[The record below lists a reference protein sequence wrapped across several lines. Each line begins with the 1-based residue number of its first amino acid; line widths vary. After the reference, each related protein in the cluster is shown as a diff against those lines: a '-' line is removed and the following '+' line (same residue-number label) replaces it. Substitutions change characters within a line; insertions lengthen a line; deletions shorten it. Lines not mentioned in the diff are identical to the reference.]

1 MMTSRRQFLATAG
14 SSVTVLPLAATG
26 AAAAL
31 SLPSPLRAAEVPR
44 GIPIGFLG
52 ATYSHGP
59 DKIRLAM
66 TSPDWEF
73 VGVCDRTDAGR
84 AASEKLGA
92 KLISQEELFQR
103 AQVVAVES
111 DVRDHAAHAL
121 LALQAGKHVHLE
133 KPPATKVADM
143 QAVVAL
149 AREKQLLLQTGF
161 MWRYH
166 PGFTTLFEAVRQ
178 GWLGEVF
185 LVRGYVSNL
194 VAPARRPEWAE
205 FAGGS
210 MFELGSH
217 LVDATVRLLGK
228 PKAVSPFLRR
238 HGRFEDSL
246 RDNNVAV
253 LEYDRATAVL
263 INTALQPGG
272 TPPRSFEVLGSNG
285 TATLAP
291 LEPPALTVDLV
302 TAAGP
307 HAKGRQAVPLRPYQ
321 RYVDDFKELAAA
333 VRGERAL
340 TASLDEEL
348 LVAETVLRVSQ
359 MP

>member
-1 MMTSRRQFLATAG
+1 MNRRQFLSSTAA
-14 SSVTVLPLAATG
+14 VT
-26 AAAAL
+26 AAL
-31 SLPSPLRAAEVPR
+31 SVPSPLRAADSPR
-44 GIPIGFLG
+44 RIPIGFLG

-59 DKIRLAM
+59 DKINLAM

-73 VGVCDRTDAGR
+73 VGVCDPTDAGQ
-84 AASEKLGA
+84 ATGAKLGA
-92 KLISQEELFQR
+92 TLISQAELFER

-111 DVRDHAAHAL
+111 DVRDHARHAL
-121 LALQAGKHVHLE
+121 LALKAGKHVHLE
-133 KPPATKVADM
+133 KPPATRFAEM

-149 AREKQLLLQTGF
+149 AREKKLLLQTGF
-161 MWRYH
+161 MWRYN
-166 PGFTTLFEAVRQ
+166 PGFAAIFDAVRQ
-178 GWLGEVF
+178 GWLGDVF
-185 LVRGYVSNL
+185 LVRGYVSNY

-205 FAGGS
+205 FDGGA

-228 PKAVSPFLRR
+228 PKSVTPFLRR
-238 HGRFEDSL
+238 HGKFEDSL
-246 RDNNVAV
+246 KDNNVAV
-253 LEYDRATAVL
+253 LAYDRATAVL

-272 TPPRSFEVLGSNG
+272 TPPRSFEVLGTNG

-291 LEPPALTVDLV
+291 LEPPTLSFDLTKP
-302 TAAGP
+302 AGP
-307 HAKGRQAVPLRPYQ
+307 YHQGMQKVPLPAYP

-333 VRGERAL
+333 VRGEKAL

-348 LVAETVLRVSQ
+348 LVAETLLRASG